1 MKLNKSTSLLNKS
14 LLFSQ
19 ICIGS
24 SVILKDPSHFHAIKG
39 HRKSF
44 FSLIDPAVLKYSLK
58 TTFLFL
64 ESVLKKKYK
73 LIFVTKNIDP
83 LLFIKFSYVCLKQN
97 HFVLKD
103 SEISGGFLDNANL
116 DNVIFITLFLD
127 QKKVNFLQKETFSK
141 NIPLISFGDL
151 SSNKNSNALYV
162 GGNFDSFL
170 SQSLILN
177 LLINCL
183 LQKNGNS

>member
-58 TTFLFL
+58 
-64 ESVLKKKYK
+64 K
-73 LIFVTKNIDP
+73 I
-83 LLFIKFSYVCLKQN
+83 
-97 HFVLKD
+97 
-103 SEISGGFLDNANL
+103 
-116 DNVIFITLFLD
+116 
-127 QKKVNFLQKETFSK
+127 
-141 NIPLISFGDL
+141 
-151 SSNKNSNALYV
+151 
-162 GGNFDSFL
+162 
-170 SQSLILN
+170 
-177 LLINCL
+177 
-183 LQKNGNS
+183 